1 MERDMSD
8 HDAYRKFTG
17 KAEFEKAVNSLM
29 GLVEGIAIDAKIN
42 DNEIDFLRAWLD
54 DHRINSG
61 RHPFNELFPVVEQA
75 VADGV
80 LTEDE
85 RADISWLCK
94 RLTSAEYFNAATAD
108 MQKLHALVA
117 GIASDG
123 EISVEE
129 LKGLSVWLEK
139 HEHLRRC
146 WPYDEIESLV
156 TSVLS
161 DKKIDPDEHKI
172 LMTFFG
178 EFVSILDN
186 KTIVSPV
193 FLEGSNIV
201 GLCAVCPEIAFS
213 DAVFCL
219 TGQSHKYTRI
229 EFEELIFSLGGKA
242 ASGVSKKVN
251 YLVVGADGNPCWA
264 YACYGRKVEKAVE
277 LRRAGHTIVIVHEN
291 DFHDAVSDQ

>member
-1 MERDMSD
+1 MSD

-17 KAEFEKAVNSLM
+17 KAEFEKAVNSLL

-42 DNEIDFLRAWLD
+42 DNEIGFLQAWLD

-61 RHPFNELFPVVEQA
+61 KHPFNELFPVVEQA
-75 VADGV
+75 VSDGV
-80 LTEDE
+80 LTEEE
-85 RADISWLCK
+85 RADISWLCN

-108 MQKLHALVA
+108 MQKLHAIIA

-129 LKGLSVWLEK
+129 IKGLSVWLQE
-139 HEHLRRC
+139 HEHLKKC

-156 TSVLS
+156 TSVLA
-161 DKKIDPDEHKI
+161 DKRIDPDEHKMLI
-172 LMTFFG
+172 SFFG

-186 KTIVSPV
+186 KTIVSPA
-193 FLEGSNIV
+193 FLEGTNIV

-219 TGQSHKYTRI
+219 TGQSHKYTRS
-229 EFEELIFSLGGKA
+229 EFEELIGSLGGKA
-242 ASGVSKKVN
+242 AGSVSKKVN

-277 LRRAGHTIVIVHEN
+277 LRRAGCPIVIVHEN
-291 DFHDAVSDQ
+291 DFHDAVSDL